1 MTLETFLPDIAAYLE
16 TNNVTPVSIAGN
28 FEQYSN
34 GIYIAPYGGLY
45 PMTIVTNDANPIGV
59 DMQVLISNISNQT
72 ALSQVYKVIRLL
84 RDVHNMTIGDTKF
97 LYIQQKYG
105 AFFIGKSNA
114 GYYNY
119 SLNFSVLMA

>member
-16 TNNVTPVSIAGN
+16 SNNVSPVSIAGN
-28 FEQYSN
+28 FEQYSD
-34 GIYIAPYGGLY
+34 GIFISPYGGLY
-45 PMTIVTNDANPIGV
+45 PMSIVTGDANPIGV
-59 DMQVLISNISNQT
+59 DLQVLVSNRSNQI
-72 ALSQVYKVIRLL
+72 ALSQMYKVIRLL

-119 SLNFSVLMA
+119 SLNFGVLMA